1 MQKLTLL
8 IVTMLISLT
17 AFSQNVTPKDSS
29 IILPKPIAK
38 LVVKDLIKKD
48 SLESEMIIVKKNQ
61 SLLQT
66 NLLTKDSIIKSQSH
80 EIEIFKIKD
89 ELNQSILGLTNQ
101 QKANLKDDVDNL
113 TSQVKSLNRK
123 LAVRTTGAAIII
135 GLLVYMIVK

>member
-1 MQKLTLL
+1 
-8 IVTMLISLT
+8 MLISLT